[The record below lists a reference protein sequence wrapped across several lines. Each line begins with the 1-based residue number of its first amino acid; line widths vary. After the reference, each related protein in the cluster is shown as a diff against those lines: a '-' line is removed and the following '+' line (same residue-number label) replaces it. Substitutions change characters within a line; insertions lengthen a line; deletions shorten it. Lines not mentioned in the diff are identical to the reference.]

1 VLKRS
6 LSRTRASRRRSRD
19 RVSSELWELVV
30 ERDRQRIFREVTGQ
44 VAISALTR
52 MVVPDP
58 VCVVAHLSPL
68 GSVKC
73 FGGQT
78 VEHVK
83 DDLMMG
89 RRAPSDER
97 HLVASCWGHNAFV
110 PPSKEVRHKLRA
122 WLKT

>member
-1 VLKRS
+1 MLKRS
-6 LSRTRASRRRSRD
+6 RKSGSRKGRD
-19 RVSSELWELVV
+19 RVSPELWDSIIL
-30 ERDRQRIFREVTGQ
+30 RDARRIWRQSEKI
-44 VAISALTR
+44 LTFPVWMSLR
-52 MVVPDP
+52 QT
-58 VCVVAHLSPL
+58 VCVVGYLDQS

-97 HLVASCWGHNAFV
+97 HLVACCWGHNAFS
-110 PPSKEVRHKLRA
+110 PPSKEVRYMLRS
-122 WLKT
+122 WLKTA